1 MSATAALREELAHV
15 AVARACCEDAELSGL
30 LRFGGSVTLSEAGLG
45 FAFETTAG
53 AVARRAR
60 DLLGRLAARLGAEI
74 GIRVEVHRP
83 GGLHPATRYRL
94 VLSGPAPVLGHLGV
108 LDADGRPAE
117 GVAGERSRGACD
129 AAAYLRGA
137 LMAAGSLSQPGA
149 PAHLEIRAPGAASA
163 LAVARLLGRLAGT
176 GPRAQR
182 HGERWRVVLKSG
194 ADVAAVL
201 ARVGAHGTFLRWDA
215 ARLTR
220 ELRSEANRAANAER
234 ANIGRAVA
242 ASSRQVA
249 EIDRAVGTAAWSELP
264 PEVAATALARL
275 ANPEASL
282 AELGEMLDPPVGKA
296 TVHRR
301 LARLHTPVPG
311 DG

>member
-1 MSATAALREELAHV
+1 VSATAALREELAHV
-15 AVARACCEDAELSGL
+15 AVSRSCCEDAELSGL
-30 LRFGGSVTLSEAGLG
+30 LRLGGSVTLSGAGLG
-45 FAFETTAG
+45 FALETTSG

-60 DLLGRLAARLGAEI
+60 DLLGRLAARLGADV

-94 VLSGPAPVLGHLGV
+94 VLTGPSPVLGHLGV
-108 LDADGRPAE
+108 LDRDGRPSE
-117 GVAGERSRGACD
+117 GVAAERSRAACD
-129 AAAYLRGA
+129 AAAYIRGA
-137 LMAAGSLSQPGA
+137 LMAAGSLSDPGA
-149 PAHLEIRAPGAASA
+149 PAHLEVRAPGEPTA
-163 LAVARLLGRLAGT
+163 LAVARLLGRLG
-176 GPRAQR
+176 GPGARAQR
-182 HGERWRVVLKSG
+182 HDERWRVVLKSG
-194 ADVAAVL
+194 AQVGAVL
-201 ARVGAHGTFLRWDA
+201 ARAGAHGTFLLADG

-234 ANIGRAVA
+234 ANIARAVT

-249 EIDRAVGTAAWSELP
+249 AIDRAVGTAAWSRLP

-282 AELGEMLDPPVGKA
+282 AELGQMLDPPVGKA

-301 LARLHTPVPG
+301 LARLRVPAAG

>member
-1 MSATAALREELAHV
+1 VSATAALREELAHV

-30 LRFGGSVTLSEAGLG
+30 LRFGGSVTLSGAGLG
-45 FAFETTAG
+45 FAFETATG

-60 DLLGRLAARLGAEI
+60 ELLGRLAARLGADV

-94 VLSGPAPVLGHLGV
+94 VLSGPAPLLGHLGV
-108 LDADGRPAE
+108 LDGDGRPSQ
-117 GVAGERSRGACD
+117 GVAGERSRAACD
-129 AAAYLRGA
+129 AAAYVRGA
-137 LMAAGSLSQPGA
+137 LMAAGSLSSPGA
-149 PAHLEIRAPGAASA
+149 AAHLEVRAPGEATAVG
-163 LAVARLLGRLAGT
+163 VARLLGRLGGAGA
-176 GPRAQR
+176 RAQR
-182 HGERWRVVLKSG
+182 HDERWRVVVKSG
-194 ADVAAVL
+194 ADVGAVL

-220 ELRSEANRAANAER
+220 ELRSEANRGANAER
-234 ANIGRAVA
+234 ANIARAVA

-249 EIDRAVGTAAWSELP
+249 AIDRAARSVEWSQLP

-282 AELGEMLDPPVGKA
+282 TELGQMLDPPVGKA

-301 LARLHTPVPG
+301 LARLHVPAQAG
-311 DG
+311 D